1 MYQAPKVTRLLICP
15 NCGSRQIRRSRR
27 EGIGEALL
35 HLLLF
40 TSPFRCRECYLRFF
54 RLRLLF
60 SSDQPTIHHA
70 K

>member
-1 MYQAPKVTRLLICP
+1 MYEAPKITRILICR
-15 NCGSRQIRRSRR
+15 NCGGKEVRRSRR
-27 EGIGEALL
+27 KGAGETLL

-40 TSPFRCRECYLRFF
+40 ISAFRCRECYERFF

-60 SSDQPTIHHA
+60 ASDQPTIHHA